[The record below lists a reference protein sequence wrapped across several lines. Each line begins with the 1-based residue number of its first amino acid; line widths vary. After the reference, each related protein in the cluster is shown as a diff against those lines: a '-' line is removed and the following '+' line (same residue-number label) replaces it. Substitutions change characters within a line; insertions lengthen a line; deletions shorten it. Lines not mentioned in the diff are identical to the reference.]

1 MRIAAIS
8 DIHGNLAALEAVLAD
23 IAKRGADVT
32 VNLGDILS
40 GPLQPAA
47 TADRLMVLDMPTVAG
62 NHERQVLTHAPERMG
77 ESDRYACDHI
87 SALHRAWLRSLPST
101 LRLAPDV
108 LLVHGTPLS
117 DLVYW
122 METVDERGQ
131 RPATYAEVLERA
143 GDASA
148 SLILCGHTHV
158 PRSVMLDDGRLIVNP
173 GSVGLQAYEDVH
185 PHPHRAENG
194 TPHARY
200 AIVERRG
207 GAWQVEQIA
216 VPYDWHAA
224 SAKAAAHGRP
234 DWAHALATGRMP
246 G

>member
-1 MRIAAIS
+1 MRIAAVS
-8 DIHGNLAALEAVLAD
+8 DIHGNLPALEAVLAD
-23 IAKRGADVT
+23 IAQRGADVT

-47 TADRLMVLDMPTVAG
+47 TADRLMPLDMPTVAG
-62 NHERQVLTHAPERMG
+62 NHERQVLTHALERMG
-77 ESDRYACDHI
+77 EADRYAYDNI
-87 SALHRAWLRSLPST
+87 SELHRAWLRSLPST
-101 LRLAPDV
+101 LRLTPDV
-108 LLVHGTPLS
+108 LLVHGTPS
-117 DLVYW
+117 TDLVYW
-122 METVDERGQ
+122 LESVDERGQ

-143 GDASA
+143 GDAAA

-158 PRSVMLDDGRLIVNP
+158 PRSVQLDDGRLIVNP

-185 PHPHRAENG
+185 PHPHRAQNG

-207 GAWQVEQIA
+207 SAWQVEHIA

-224 SAKAAAHGRP
+224 SAMAAANGRP
-234 DWAHALATGRMP
+234 DWAYALATGRMP